1 MNQPPN
7 SPDLNVLDL
16 GFFNSIQ
23 TLQHEK
29 APTNIDEL
37 VAAVEEA
44 YWEQDPETVNNIF
57 LTQQKVMECVMKSE
71 GKNNYKLPHMNKKRL
86 SKLGKLP
93 MSVVCSEEAIQV
105 ALEKMG

>member
-1 MNQPPN
+1 MYTEILLQNGIYIITLHHWPPN

-29 APTNIDEL
+29 AATNIDEL

-71 GKNNYKLPHMNKKRL
+71 GKNNYKLPHT
-86 SKLGKLP
+86 
-93 MSVVCSEEAIQV
+93 
-105 ALEKMG
+105 